1 MNYKLLETAQL
12 YDFRHFLNRKGRKDL
27 RKVHKENK
35 LSIVRNGSTLWPWT
49 FDFRHFFS
57 LLSLRL
63 LSFVLNENLQTQQN
77 THRISAKTNSIY

>member
-35 LSIVRNGSTLWPWT
+35 LSIVRNGSTL
-49 FDFRHFFS
+49 
-57 LLSLRL
+57 
-63 LSFVLNENLQTQQN
+63 
-77 THRISAKTNSIY
+77 